1 MPNRLKKIHKNLW
14 AHCLN
19 CPTPGEIDSKITGR
33 EEGHMVWGKQLEA
46 RRGRKSISGSILE
59 NFAPA
64 FDEMIQAHPN
74 RRVRKAPLG
83 KDKCGLGEDVPKTNK
98 KKTKS
103 AKARWRSEKGF
114 YAAFLQRPH
123 CLPLI
128 GAFYVYWKKV
138 VKSVDGSGGSER
150 GKHKAHRTPW
160 ISSTVGNW
168 KICFRFK
175 WFSFAGDK
183 LHFTIRWL

>member
-1 MPNRLKKIHKNLW
+1 MSALPKLPYARGNRFQN
-14 AHCLN
+14 N
-19 CPTPGEIDSKITGR
+19 G
-33 EEGHMVWGKQLEA
+33 A
-46 RRGRKSISGSILE
+46 RRRTHG
-59 NFAPA
+59 
-64 FDEMIQAHPN
+64 
-74 RRVRKAPLG
+74 LG
-83 KDKCGLGEDVPKTNK
+83 KATWSQKGAQINFGLDIGKFRPSVRWDDSGPPESESSEGSTWQRQMRLRRRRSQNEQ

-103 AKARWRSEKGF
+103 ARARWRSEKGF